1 MTGLA
6 WIAAIVAATVAIAN
20 WWSRW
25 TLDRRLER
33 VTKPAVTLA
42 LIVAAA
48 AIDAEPAGATWW
60 FVVGLVLCLAGDVA
74 LLPDVDRFVVGLGSF
89 LVGHVLFAVGAVV
102 IGISWPWAAA
112 AAAVAVVVGAL
123 VGPRIIRGSGELA
136 PAVSAY
142 FAVIM
147 VMAVLMVGTARV
159 AGVLGAAAF
168 VVSDSILGWDRFV
181 GKVRRASV
189 LIMVTYH
196 LALCGLVL
204 TLL

>member
-1 MTGLA
+1 M
-6 WIAAIVAATVAIAN
+6 
-20 WWSRW
+20 
-25 TLDRRLER
+25 
-33 VTKPAVTLA
+33 
-42 LIVAAA
+42 
-48 AIDAEPAGATWW
+48 
-60 FVVGLVLCLAGDVA
+60 VGLVLCLAGDVA

-181 GKVRRASV
+181 GKVRRAPV